1 MKKIVTDVINP
12 LHEATKHAIK
22 SLSILLREDGPSMK
36 APEPGEINGFEYE
49 WAVLEEQVHDLA
61 VSKGWWEK
69 DRNPGEA
76 LALIHAEVSECLE
89 ALREPEIQP
98 STKAIG
104 FNCVEEE
111 LADIVIRVMDFAHG
125 FNYDVAGAIEAKF
138 EHNQGRAYKHGHK
151 KF

>member
-1 MKKIVTDVINP
+1 MKVK
-12 LHEATKHAIK
+12 E
-22 SLSILLREDGPSMK
+22 
-36 APEPGEINGFEYE
+36 NGISAFVFE
-49 WAVLEEQVHDLA
+49 WNTLEEAVHELA
-61 VSKGWWEK
+61 VEKGWWDKE
-69 DRNPGEA
+69 RNQGEA

-98 STKAIG
+98 SKKAIG

-111 LADIVIRVMDFAHG
+111 LADIIIRLMDFARG

-138 EHNQGRAYKHGHK
+138 EHNTGRPYKHGNK